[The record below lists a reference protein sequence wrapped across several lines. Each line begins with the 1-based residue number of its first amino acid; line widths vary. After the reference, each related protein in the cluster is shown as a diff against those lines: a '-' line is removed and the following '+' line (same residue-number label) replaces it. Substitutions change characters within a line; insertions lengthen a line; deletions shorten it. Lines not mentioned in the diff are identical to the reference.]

1 MTKLEF
7 KKICENALVGNTS
20 RIRLFEITKVEPYTN
35 YEHQIIHYW
44 GGNNGNS
51 DWANYLD
58 DINFIIRTLQKDL
71 NEKVRLI
78 KLNNDCPDD
87 IFDLY
92 LGTYTK
98 VN

>member
-20 RIRLFEITKVEPYTN
+20 RIKLFEIKKAEPYTN

-58 DINFIIRTLQKDL
+58 DINFIIRALQKDL
-71 NEKVRLI
+71 NEKVWLI
-78 KLNNDCPDD
+78 KLNNDCLDD

-92 LGTYTK
+92 LGTYVK
-98 VN
+98 VI